1 MQYASIFKGLG
12 LIILVIAAGL
22 LMATAFAFAADSGD
36 LFAFV
41 YSCAISLGVGLALTF
56 LPRSKHD
63 LKFRD
68 GYALVAFGWLAAGL
82 FGALPYYFSGSV
94 TQFTDAY
101 FESISG
107 FTTTGASIFSNI
119 EGLSTPILLWR
130 SMTQWFGGMGIIVLS
145 LAILPYLDL
154 GGMSIFQAEVPGP
167 TAEKLTPRIQD
178 TAKALWELYCILTAI
193 LTLLL
198 WFAGMTLFEAI
209 NHSFTAM
216 STGGF
221 STSNA
226 SIAGF
231 ESPFIEWILVGFMIL
246 AGINFALHYRFLF
259 KGCHPKTYFS
269 DSELVFY
276 LSLITGAIAIVTT
289 AIFFLHQGGPF
300 EQIVRESSFTV
311 VSIVTTTGYGT
322 ADYLL
327 WPVFCQF
334 VLMFLMLVGGCA
346 GSTAGGIKNVRVL
359 LVFKYMYAE
368 MLKLLHPSLV
378 RSVKLRAE
386 PVERSVLAS
395 ILGFIFIYVGVMG
408 ASILLVSLETPDFAT
423 AIGSVVAS
431 LSNIGPGFGTV
442 GPASNY
448 SHLGMFSKWILSID
462 MAMGRLEILTIL
474 ILFLPQTWV
483 K

>member
-12 LIILVIAAGL
+12 LIILTITTGL
-22 LMATAFAFAADSGD
+22 LIPMAFAFVWDTGD
-36 LFAFV
+36 LRVFV
-41 YSCAISLGVGLALTF
+41 YSFVISLAVGLCLIA
-56 LPRSKHD
+56 LPRSKHT
-63 LKFRD
+63 LKYRD
-68 GYALVAFGWLAAGL
+68 GYALVAFGWLSAGL
-82 FGALPYYFSGSV
+82 FGALPYWFSGSV
-94 TQFTDAY
+94 VQFTDAY

-107 FTTTGASIFSNI
+107 FTTTGASIFTDVES
-119 EGLSTPILLWR
+119 LSRPILLWR

-167 TAEKLTPRIQD
+167 TTEKLTPRIQD
-178 TAKALWELYCILTAI
+178 TAKVLWEVYFILTAL

-198 WFAGMTLFEAI
+198 WFAGMTVFEAI

-221 STSNA
+221 STSNS
-226 SIAGF
+226 SITGF
-231 ESPFIEWILVGFMIL
+231 QSPLIEWILVGFMII

-259 KGCHPKTYFS
+259 KGRNPNTYFR
-269 DSELVFY
+269 DSELIFY
-276 LSLITGAIAIVTT
+276 LSVIAGAIVIVAIV
-289 AIFFLHQGGPF
+289 IFFRQGGPF
-300 EQIVRESSFTV
+300 GQIIRESSFTI
-311 VSIVTTTGYGT
+311 VSILTTTGYGT

-334 VLMFLMLVGGCA
+334 ILMFLMLIGGCA
-346 GSTAGGIKNVRVL
+346 GSTAGGIKTVRVL

-368 MLKLLHPSLV
+368 MLKLLHPTLI
-378 RSVKLRAE
+378 RSVKLRTE
-386 PVERSVLAS
+386 TVERNVLAS
-395 ILGFIFIYVGVMG
+395 ILGFIFIYIGVMSV
-408 ASILLVSLETPDFAT
+408 SILLISLETQDFVT
-423 AIGSVVAS
+423 AVGSVIAS

-448 SHLGMFSKWILSID
+448 AHLGPFTKWILSLD
-462 MAMGRLEILTIL
+462 MVMGRLEIVTIL
-474 ILFLPQTWV
+474 ILFLPHAWI